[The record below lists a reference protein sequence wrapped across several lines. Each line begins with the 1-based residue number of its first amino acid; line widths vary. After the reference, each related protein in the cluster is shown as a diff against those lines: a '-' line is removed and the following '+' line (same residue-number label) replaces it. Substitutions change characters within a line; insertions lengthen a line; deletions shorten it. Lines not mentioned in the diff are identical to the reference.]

1 MLYTL
6 KNRMKPNMTR
16 YKYDDSLSVRLQV
29 GWGWMKVERVDEER
43 YSLEKP
49 SPPPRRAEGEC
60 HKMLLMV
67 DNTDDEK
74 VRKDGGHR
82 GG

>member
-1 MLYTL
+1 
-6 KNRMKPNMTR
+6 
-16 YKYDDSLSVRLQV
+16 
-29 GWGWMKVERVDEER
+29 MKVERVDEER